1 MATEGPSRHSVI
13 RDTVLW
19 IAGLAGIGYQTVTG
33 DVQPI
38 LTGVFMTMLGL
49 PGIGG
54 LISAARSTTASQSP
68 SPPSSSPSS
77 SSSVTR
83 ES

>member
-1 MATEGPSRHSVI
+1 MAIEGPSRHSVI

-33 DVQPI
+33 DVNPI

-49 PGIGG
+49 PGVGG
-54 LISAARSTTASQSP
+54 IISAVRSTAASQSP
-68 SPPSSSPSS
+68 SQQSSSSPQPSA
-77 SSSVTR
+77 R
-83 ES
+83 EP